1 MSLKISII
9 TPTFNSEKYLERC
22 IKSIQSQN
30 YNNIEHIII
39 DGDSNDETKNIIKK
53 YQNNK
58 TILISEKDDGIW
70 DAMNKGLK
78 IASGDIVSFLNSDD
92 YYYPNAIRTVVR
104 YFNNNNIDFLF
115 GTTQKYKL
123 MHGYKPW
130 KIRFSFGF
138 YTSHS
143 VGFFIN
149 RKKHLKVGFYNKKY
163 ISADLNFFYK
173 MIVKFKLKG
182 ASTKKE
188 EVLGKFQS
196 GGFSS
201 RLNFIDN
208 LKDLN
213 KIRID
218 NKQNKFYVYLIF
230 FIKIIK
236 NFRKVLK
243 SI

>member
-1 MSLKISII
+1 MPLKISII

-22 IKSIQSQN
+22 IKSIQSQD

-39 DGDSNDETKNIIKK
+39 DGDSNDETINIIKK

-58 TILISEKDDGIW
+58 TILISENDDGIW
-70 DAMNKGLK
+70 NAMNKGLK
-78 IASGDIVSFLNSDD
+78 IASGDIVCFLNSDD
-92 YYYPNAIRTVVR
+92 YYYPNAIKTVVK
-104 YFNNNNIDFLF
+104 YFNNNDIDFLF
-115 GTTQKYKL
+115 GTTQKHKL
-123 MHGYKPW
+123 MYGYKPW

-149 RKKHLKVGFYNKKY
+149 KERHLKIGFYNTKY
-163 ISADLNFFYK
+163 ISADLDFFYK

-182 ASTKKE
+182 TSTKKE

-201 RLNFIDN
+201 RLNFIDS

>member
-1 MSLKISII
+1 
-9 TPTFNSEKYLERC
+9 
-22 IKSIQSQN
+22 
-30 YNNIEHIII
+30 
-39 DGDSNDETKNIIKK
+39 
-53 YQNNK
+53 
-58 TILISEKDDGIW
+58 
-70 DAMNKGLK
+70 
-78 IASGDIVSFLNSDD
+78 
-92 YYYPNAIRTVVR
+92 
-104 YFNNNNIDFLF
+104 
-115 GTTQKYKL
+115 
-123 MHGYKPW
+123 
-130 KIRFSFGF
+130 
-138 YTSHS
+138 
-143 VGFFIN
+143 
-149 RKKHLKVGFYNKKY
+149 
-163 ISADLNFFYK
+163 

-182 ASTKKE
+182 TSTKKE

-201 RLNFIDN
+201 RLNFIDS